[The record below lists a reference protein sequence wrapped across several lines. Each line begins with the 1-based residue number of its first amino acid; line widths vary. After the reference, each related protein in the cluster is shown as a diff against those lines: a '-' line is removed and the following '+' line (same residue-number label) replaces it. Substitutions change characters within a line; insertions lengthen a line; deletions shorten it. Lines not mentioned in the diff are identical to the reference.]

1 MKSVFLV
8 GFMGAGKSTVGQ
20 LAARELG
27 MSFVDLDARIEERQG
42 ADVAGIFL
50 SKGEEVFRDLES
62 LELERVCTE
71 PPAVV
76 ACGGGIVI
84 RDANR
89 RVLNDC
95 GSVVYLRVTAGE
107 ALARVGDVSS
117 RPLLA
122 QGGPAAA
129 QTLLAARESLYGAVA
144 DITVDTVGRSP
155 EDVAADVVD
164 ALARLE
170 EC

>member
-1 MKSVFLV
+1 MKAVFLV

-20 LAARELG
+20 LVARQLG
-27 MSFVDLDARIEERQG
+27 MGFVDLDARIEEREG
-42 ADVAGIFL
+42 TTVAEIFL
-50 SKGEEVFRDLES
+50 TQGEEGFRDLES
-62 LELERVCTE
+62 RELERVCTE

-89 RVLNDC
+89 RVLKGC
-95 GSVVYLRVTAGE
+95 GFVVYLRVTAGE

-144 DITVDTVGRSP
+144 DVTVDTVGRRP

-164 ALARLE
+164 ALALLK